1 GGANVCPTWAAHF
14 CWGSFLT
21 QPSQVMLARVP
32 WPSLRGDLPRAS
44 EKCCV
49 QGLLGSPQVEPRA
62 RTLWIAG
69 EGFFQSRATC
79 RHVQMPWPGSG
90 FSRSSLARPR
100 RWLQSELAGGPRRSL
115 EVPVMSA
122 ELQCHSDAE
131 LLHGSSDDADRPT
144 QRQPLFARK
153 LTHSVVLAVSCGAI
167 LALASLG
174 VASHWSGQ
182 SGSRASVR
190 IRGATNLDDLGNL
203 VDDVKD
209 AADDA
214 VDEAQDAADDVVE
227 KPPGGDVA
235 EDADEVVDDAQDDA
249 DDVAKDADKVV
260 DNKMRMTSP
269 RMRTRLSTMPKMLP
283 MTSRISCRAVSSTT
297 PKKMRMTSPRMR
309 TRLSTMPKMLPMTS
323 RISCRA
329 VMWRRMRTRPSTTLK
344 MMRMTSRR
352 MRTRSSTMPKMLRM
366 TSRRSCRAV
375 MWRRMRTRSS
385 TTPKMMRMTSRMM
398 RTRSSTMPKMLRM
411 TSRIS
416 CRTVMW
422 RRMRTRSSTTLKMM
436 RMTSRRMRTRSS
448 TMPKMLRMTSRR
460 SCPVVTPK
468 VMRMTSQRSCWV
480 VTTLRLRRRRRRSC
494 VSTSSSGAG
503 DGSWRSP

>member
-1 GGANVCPTWAAHF
+1 
-14 CWGSFLT
+14 
-21 QPSQVMLARVP
+21 MLARVP

-260 DNKMRMTSP
+260 DNAQDAADDVAEK
-269 RMRTRLSTMPKMLP
+269 LP
-283 MTSRISCRAVSSTT
+283 GGDVADDADEVVDDAQEDADDVAEDADKAVDDAQDAADDVAD
-297 PKKMRMTSPRMR
+297 K
-309 TRLSTMPKMLPMTS
+309 L
-323 RISCRA
+323 
-329 VMWRRMRTRPSTTLK
+329 
-344 MMRMTSRR
+344 
-352 MRTRSSTMPKMLRM
+352 
-366 TSRRSCRAV
+366 
-375 MWRRMRTRSS
+375 
-385 TTPKMMRMTSRMM
+385 
-398 RTRSSTMPKMLRM
+398 
-411 TSRIS
+411 

>member
-260 DNKMRMTSP
+260 DNAQDAADDVAEK
-269 RMRTRLSTMPKMLP
+269 LP
-283 MTSRISCRAVSSTT
+283 GGDVADDVDEVVDDAQEDADDVAEDADKAVDDAQDAADDVAD
-297 PKKMRMTSPRMR
+297 K
-309 TRLSTMPKMLPMTS
+309 LPGGDVAKDADE
-323 RISCRA
+323 A
-329 VMWRRMRTRPSTTLK
+329 VDDAQDDADDVAEDADK
-344 MMRMTSRR
+344 
-352 MRTRSSTMPKMLRM
+352 
-366 TSRRSCRAV
+366 V
-375 MWRRMRTRSS
+375 
-385 TTPKMMRMTSRMM
+385 
-398 RTRSSTMPKMLRM
+398 
-411 TSRIS
+411 
-416 CRTVMW
+416 
-422 RRMRTRSSTTLKMM
+422 
-436 RMTSRRMRTRSS
+436 
-448 TMPKMLRMTSRR
+448 MLRMTSRR

>member
-1 GGANVCPTWAAHF
+1 
-14 CWGSFLT
+14 
-21 QPSQVMLARVP
+21 MLARVP

-260 DNKMRMTSP
+260 DNAQDAADDVAEK
-269 RMRTRLSTMPKMLP
+269 LP
-283 MTSRISCRAVSSTT
+283 GGDVADDADEVVDDAQEDADDVAEDADKAVDDAQDAADDVAD
-297 PKKMRMTSPRMR
+297 K
-309 TRLSTMPKMLPMTS
+309 LPGGDVAKDADE
-323 RISCRA
+323 A
-329 VMWRRMRTRPSTTLK
+329 VDDAQDDADDVAEDADKVVDNAQDAADDVAEKLPGGDV
-344 MMRMTSRR
+344 
-352 MRTRSSTMPKMLRM
+352 
-366 TSRRSCRAV
+366 AEDADEV
-375 MWRRMRTRSS
+375 
-385 TTPKMMRMTSRMM
+385 
-398 RTRSSTMPKMLRM
+398 
-411 TSRIS
+411 
-416 CRTVMW
+416 VDDAQ
-422 RRMRTRSSTTLKMM
+422 MM

>member
-1 GGANVCPTWAAHF
+1 
-14 CWGSFLT
+14 
-21 QPSQVMLARVP
+21 MLARVP

-260 DNKMRMTSP
+260 DNAQDAADDVAEKLPGGDVAMMRMTSR
-269 RMRTRLSTMPKMLP
+269 RMRTRSSTMPK
-283 MTSRISCRAVSSTT
+283 
-297 PKKMRMTSPRMR
+297 
-309 TRLSTMPKMLPMTS
+309 
-323 RISCRA
+323 
-329 VMWRRMRTRPSTTLK
+329 MRTRPSTTLK

-375 MWRRMRTRSS
+375 MWRRMPTRSS

-411 TSRIS
+411 TS
-416 CRTVMW
+416 
-422 RRMRTRSSTTLKMM
+422 
-436 RMTSRRMRTRSS
+436 
-448 TMPKMLRMTSRR
+448 
-460 SCPVVTPK
+460 
-468 VMRMTSQRSCWV
+468 
-480 VTTLRLRRRRRRSC
+480 
-494 VSTSSSGAG
+494 
-503 DGSWRSP
+503 

>member
-1 GGANVCPTWAAHF
+1 
-14 CWGSFLT
+14 
-21 QPSQVMLARVP
+21 MLARVP

-260 DNKMRMTSP
+260 DNAQDAADDVAEK
-269 RMRTRLSTMPKMLP
+269 LP
-283 MTSRISCRAVSSTT
+283 GGDVADDADEVVDDAQEDADDVAEDAD
-297 PKKMRMTSPRMR
+297 KVVDDAQDDADDVADDADKVVDNAQDAADDVAD
-309 TRLSTMPKMLPMTS
+309 KLPDGDVAEDADEVVDDAQDDADDVAEDADKVVDNAQDAADDVTEKL
-323 RISCRA
+323 
-329 VMWRRMRTRPSTTLK
+329 PS
-344 MMRMTSRR
+344 
-352 MRTRSSTMPKMLRM
+352 
-366 TSRRSCRAV
+366 
-375 MWRRMRTRSS
+375 
-385 TTPKMMRMTSRMM
+385 
-398 RTRSSTMPKMLRM
+398 
-411 TSRIS
+411 
-416 CRTVMW
+416 
-422 RRMRTRSSTTLKMM
+422 
-436 RMTSRRMRTRSS
+436 
-448 TMPKMLRMTSRR
+448 
-460 SCPVVTPK
+460 
-468 VMRMTSQRSCWV
+468 
-480 VTTLRLRRRRRRSC
+480 
-494 VSTSSSGAG
+494 G
-503 DGSWRSP
+503 DA

>member
-260 DNKMRMTSP
+260 DNAQDAADDVAEK
-269 RMRTRLSTMPKMLP
+269 LP
-283 MTSRISCRAVSSTT
+283 GGDVADDVDEVVDDAQEDADDVAEDADKAVDDAQDAADDVAD
-297 PKKMRMTSPRMR
+297 K
-309 TRLSTMPKMLPMTS
+309 LPGGDVAKDADE
-323 RISCRA
+323 A
-329 VMWRRMRTRPSTTLK
+329 VDDAQDDADDVAEDADKVVDNAQDAADDVAEKL
-344 MMRMTSRR
+344 
-352 MRTRSSTMPKMLRM
+352 
-366 TSRRSCRAV
+366 
-375 MWRRMRTRSS
+375 
-385 TTPKMMRMTSRMM
+385 
-398 RTRSSTMPKMLRM
+398 
-411 TSRIS
+411 
-416 CRTVMW
+416 
-422 RRMRTRSSTTLKMM
+422 
-436 RMTSRRMRTRSS
+436 
-448 TMPKMLRMTSRR
+448 
-460 SCPVVTPK
+460 CPVVTPK

>member
-1 GGANVCPTWAAHF
+1 
-14 CWGSFLT
+14 
-21 QPSQVMLARVP
+21 MLARVP

-235 EDADEVVDDAQDDA
+235 EDADEVVDDAQEDADDVAEDADKAVDDAQDAADDVADKLPGGDVAKDADEAVDDAQDDA
-249 DDVAKDADKVV
+249 DDVAEDADKVV
-260 DNKMRMTSP
+260 DNAQDAADDVAEK
-269 RMRTRLSTMPKMLP
+269 LP
-283 MTSRISCRAVSSTT
+283 GGDVAEDADEVVDDAQDDADDVADDAD
-297 PKKMRMTSPRMR
+297 KVVDNAQDAADDVADK
-309 TRLSTMPKMLPMTS
+309 L
-323 RISCRA
+323 
-329 VMWRRMRTRPSTTLK
+329 
-344 MMRMTSRR
+344 
-352 MRTRSSTMPKMLRM
+352 
-366 TSRRSCRAV
+366 
-375 MWRRMRTRSS
+375 
-385 TTPKMMRMTSRMM
+385 
-398 RTRSSTMPKMLRM
+398 
-411 TSRIS
+411 
-416 CRTVMW
+416 
-422 RRMRTRSSTTLKMM
+422 
-436 RMTSRRMRTRSS
+436 
-448 TMPKMLRMTSRR
+448 
-460 SCPVVTPK
+460 CPVVTPK

>member
-1 GGANVCPTWAAHF
+1 
-14 CWGSFLT
+14 
-21 QPSQVMLARVP
+21 MLARVP

-260 DNKMRMTSP
+260 DNAQDAADDVAEK
-269 RMRTRLSTMPKMLP
+269 LP
-283 MTSRISCRAVSSTT
+283 GGDVADDADEVVDD
-297 PKKMRMTSPRMR
+297 
-309 TRLSTMPKMLPMTS
+309 
-323 RISCRA
+323 A
-329 VMWRRMRTRPSTTLK
+329 QE
-344 MMRMTSRR
+344 
-352 MRTRSSTMPKMLRM
+352 
-366 TSRRSCRAV
+366 
-375 MWRRMRTRSS
+375 
-385 TTPKMMRMTSRMM
+385 MMRMTSRMM

-480 VTTLRLRRRRRRSC
+480 VTT
-494 VSTSSSGAG
+494 
-503 DGSWRSP
+503 

>member
-249 DDVAKDADKVV
+249 DDVAK
-260 DNKMRMTSP
+260 
-269 RMRTRLSTMPKMLP
+269 
-283 MTSRISCRAVSSTT
+283 
-297 PKKMRMTSPRMR
+297 MRMTSPRMR

-416 CRTVMW
+416 CRSVMW

-448 TMPKMLRMTSRR
+448 TMPKMLR
-460 SCPVVTPK
+460 C
-468 VMRMTSQRSCWV
+468 
-480 VTTLRLRRRRRRSC
+480 
-494 VSTSSSGAG
+494 G
-503 DGSWRSP
+503 

>member
-227 KPPGGDVA
+227 KPPGC
-235 EDADEVVDDAQDDA
+235 
-249 DDVAKDADKVV
+249 
-260 DNKMRMTSP
+260 RRCP
-269 RMRTRLSTMPKMLP
+269 RC
-283 MTSRISCRAVSSTT
+283 CR
-297 PKKMRMTSPRMR
+297 
-309 TRLSTMPKMLPMTS
+309 
-323 RISCRA
+323 
-329 VMWRRMRTRPSTTLK
+329 
-344 MMRMTSRR
+344 
-352 MRTRSSTMPKMLRM
+352 
-366 TSRRSCRAV
+366 
-375 MWRRMRTRSS
+375 
-385 TTPKMMRMTSRMM
+385 
-398 RTRSSTMPKMLRM
+398 
-411 TSRIS
+411 
-416 CRTVMW
+416 
-422 RRMRTRSSTTLKMM
+422 
-436 RMTSRRMRTRSS
+436 
-448 TMPKMLRMTSRR
+448 
-460 SCPVVTPK
+460 
-468 VMRMTSQRSCWV
+468 
-480 VTTLRLRRRRRRSC
+480 
-494 VSTSSSGAG
+494 
-503 DGSWRSP
+503 

>member
-1 GGANVCPTWAAHF
+1 
-14 CWGSFLT
+14 
-21 QPSQVMLARVP
+21 MLARVP

-260 DNKMRMTSP
+260 DNAQDAADDVAEK
-269 RMRTRLSTMPKMLP
+269 LP
-283 MTSRISCRAVSSTT
+283 GGDVADDADEVVDDAQEDADDVAEDADKAVDDAQDAADDVAD
-297 PKKMRMTSPRMR
+297 K
-309 TRLSTMPKMLPMTS
+309 LPGGDVAKDADE
-323 RISCRA
+323 A
-329 VMWRRMRTRPSTTLK
+329 VDDAQDDADDVAEDADKVVDNAQDAADDVAEKL
-344 MMRMTSRR
+344 
-352 MRTRSSTMPKMLRM
+352 
-366 TSRRSCRAV
+366 
-375 MWRRMRTRSS
+375 
-385 TTPKMMRMTSRMM
+385 
-398 RTRSSTMPKMLRM
+398 
-411 TSRIS
+411 
-416 CRTVMW
+416 
-422 RRMRTRSSTTLKMM
+422 
-436 RMTSRRMRTRSS
+436 
-448 TMPKMLRMTSRR
+448 
-460 SCPVVTPK
+460 CPVVTPK

>member
-260 DNKMRMTSP
+260 DNAQDAADDVAEK
-269 RMRTRLSTMPKMLP
+269 LP
-283 MTSRISCRAVSSTT
+283 GGDVADDVDEVVDD
-297 PKKMRMTSPRMR
+297 
-309 TRLSTMPKMLPMTS
+309 
-323 RISCRA
+323 A
-329 VMWRRMRTRPSTTLK
+329 QEDADDV
-344 MMRMTSRR
+344 
-352 MRTRSSTMPKMLRM
+352 
-366 TSRRSCRAV
+366 AE
-375 MWRRMRTRSS
+375 
-385 TTPKMMRMTSRMM
+385 
-398 RTRSSTMPKMLRM
+398 
-411 TSRIS
+411 
-416 CRTVMW
+416 
-422 RRMRTRSSTTLKMM
+422 MM

>member
-1 GGANVCPTWAAHF
+1 
-14 CWGSFLT
+14 
-21 QPSQVMLARVP
+21 
-32 WPSLRGDLPRAS
+32 
-44 EKCCV
+44 
-49 QGLLGSPQVEPRA
+49 
-62 RTLWIAG
+62 
-69 EGFFQSRATC
+69 
-79 RHVQMPWPGSG
+79 
-90 FSRSSLARPR
+90 
-100 RWLQSELAGGPRRSL
+100 
-115 EVPVMSA
+115 MSA

-190 IRGATNLDDLGNL
+190 IRGATTLDDLGNL

-235 EDADEVVDDAQDDA
+235 EDADEVVDD
-249 DDVAKDADKVV
+249 
-260 DNKMRMTSP
+260 
-269 RMRTRLSTMPKMLP
+269 
-283 MTSRISCRAVSSTT
+283 
-297 PKKMRMTSPRMR
+297 
-309 TRLSTMPKMLPMTS
+309 
-323 RISCRA
+323 
-329 VMWRRMRTRPSTTLK
+329 

-352 MRTRSSTMPKMLRM
+352 MRTRSSTMPKML
-366 TSRRSCRAV
+366 
-375 MWRRMRTRSS
+375 
-385 TTPKMMRMTSRMM
+385 P
-398 RTRSSTMPKMLRM
+398 M

-416 CRTVMW
+416 CRAVMW

>member
-1 GGANVCPTWAAHF
+1 
-14 CWGSFLT
+14 
-21 QPSQVMLARVP
+21 MLARVP

-260 DNKMRMTSP
+260 DNAQDAADDVAEK
-269 RMRTRLSTMPKMLP
+269 LP
-283 MTSRISCRAVSSTT
+283 GGDVADDADEVVDDAQEDDADEAVDDAQDDADDVAEDAD
-297 PKKMRMTSPRMR
+297 KVVDNAQDAADDVAEK
-309 TRLSTMPKMLPMTS
+309 LPGGDV
-323 RISCRA
+323 A
-329 VMWRRMRTRPSTTLK
+329 EDADEVVDDAQDDADDVADDADKVVDNAQDAADDVADKL
-344 MMRMTSRR
+344 
-352 MRTRSSTMPKMLRM
+352 
-366 TSRRSCRAV
+366 
-375 MWRRMRTRSS
+375 
-385 TTPKMMRMTSRMM
+385 
-398 RTRSSTMPKMLRM
+398 
-411 TSRIS
+411 
-416 CRTVMW
+416 
-422 RRMRTRSSTTLKMM
+422 
-436 RMTSRRMRTRSS
+436 
-448 TMPKMLRMTSRR
+448 
-460 SCPVVTPK
+460 CPVVTPK

>member
-1 GGANVCPTWAAHF
+1 
-14 CWGSFLT
+14 
-21 QPSQVMLARVP
+21 
-32 WPSLRGDLPRAS
+32 
-44 EKCCV
+44 
-49 QGLLGSPQVEPRA
+49 
-62 RTLWIAG
+62 
-69 EGFFQSRATC
+69 
-79 RHVQMPWPGSG
+79 
-90 FSRSSLARPR
+90 
-100 RWLQSELAGGPRRSL
+100 
-115 EVPVMSA
+115 MSA

-190 IRGATNLDDLGNL
+190 IRGATTLDDLGNL

-260 DNKMRMTSP
+260 DNAQDAADDVAEK
-269 RMRTRLSTMPKMLP
+269 LP
-283 MTSRISCRAVSSTT
+283 GGDVADD
-297 PKKMRMTSPRMR
+297 
-309 TRLSTMPKMLPMTS
+309 
-323 RISCRA
+323 
-329 VMWRRMRTRPSTTLK
+329 

-352 MRTRSSTMPKMLRM
+352 MRTRSSTMPKML
-366 TSRRSCRAV
+366 
-375 MWRRMRTRSS
+375 
-385 TTPKMMRMTSRMM
+385 P
-398 RTRSSTMPKMLRM
+398 M

-416 CRTVMW
+416 CRAVMW

>member
-1 GGANVCPTWAAHF
+1 
-14 CWGSFLT
+14 
-21 QPSQVMLARVP
+21 MLARVP

-260 DNKMRMTSP
+260 DNAQDAADDVAEK
-269 RMRTRLSTMPKMLP
+269 LP
-283 MTSRISCRAVSSTT
+283 GGDVVDDAQDDADDVAEDADKVVDNAQDAADDVTE
-297 PKKMRMTSPRMR
+297 K
-309 TRLSTMPKMLPMTS
+309 LP
-323 RISCRA
+323 
-329 VMWRRMRTRPSTTLK
+329 
-344 MMRMTSRR
+344 
-352 MRTRSSTMPKMLRM
+352 
-366 TSRRSCRAV
+366 
-375 MWRRMRTRSS
+375 
-385 TTPKMMRMTSRMM
+385 
-398 RTRSSTMPKMLRM
+398 
-411 TSRIS
+411 
-416 CRTVMW
+416 
-422 RRMRTRSSTTLKMM
+422 
-436 RMTSRRMRTRSS
+436 
-448 TMPKMLRMTSRR
+448 
-460 SCPVVTPK
+460 
-468 VMRMTSQRSCWV
+468 
-480 VTTLRLRRRRRRSC
+480 
-494 VSTSSSGAG
+494 SGDA
-503 DGSWRSP
+503 